1 MSENKH
7 TEMVIIHI
15 DYLRCDPQKC
25 WEGVVTET
33 GNEKKPVTEVIKPV
47 TTVGNGFSSRGQQ

>member
-1 MSENKH
+1 
-7 TEMVIIHI
+7 MVIIHI